1 MWRRGEFLAPYCN
14 FMRYFFTATAIIITD
29 QLIKYEIRKNLSLG
43 ESIDIV
49 RNLLEITHVVNKG
62 GAWGIFSG
70 FTLPLTVF
78 SAVISVGIIL
88 FIAMSENLSSGM
100 KTALTLIVS
109 GGIGNRN
116 RQAGVRRGH
125 RYVLAVI
132 FFTGFQFRRHKHNI
146 RLDRS
151 LGRSS

>member
-1 MWRRGEFLAPYCN
+1 MWRRGEFVAPYCN

-88 FIAMSENLSSGM
+88 FIAMSEKFKFRDEDGAYADS
-100 KTALTLIVS
+100 
-109 GGIGNRN
+109 IGRNRERN

-146 RLDRS
+146 RLHIS
-151 LGRSS
+151 AYS